1 MMHDDDDRQHIYYN
15 ITRGGVII
23 IIIINYYYYYLK
35 IYIYET
41 GGVKVI
47 IMHYNFS
54 GFLLCSFQKA

>member
-1 MMHDDDDRQHIYYN
+1 MMHDDDRQHIYYN

-23 IIIINYYYYYLK
+23 INYYYYLK

>member
-1 MMHDDDDRQHIYYN
+1 MMHDDDRQHIYYN